1 MVPVTVWKVSV
12 FGVFL
17 VRIFRIWTEY
27 REILR
32 ISSYSVQMRENT
44 DQKISEYVH
53 FSRSE

>member
-17 VRIFRIWTEY
+17 VRIFRIWTEH